1 MKIDLNKTFSL
12 TRGGLLD
19 RENTWRA
26 YFENTPDWK
35 DTAIALTAPLLL
47 ASVLLSMVFSRM
59 SGGFVSYG
67 LGQGFLMALLIGL
80 FMAILGVVLFAFV
93 INLMA
98 GVFDGKSDFSRAFAA
113 VTFAMIPAWLAAI
126 VGALI
131 PGIGFVVAM
140 AGGITGLVFLYQI
153 LPLALAIPEQKRVVH
168 FVSSIVLGIAL
179 QMVIGFLFT
188 GGSVSPQAVSG

>member
-1 MKIDLNKTFSL
+1 MKVDLNKTISL
-12 TRGGLLD
+12 TKGGLFN
-19 RENTWRA
+19 RETTWRE
-26 YFENTPDWK
+26 YFENTPGWK
-35 DTAIALTAPLLL
+35 DTAISLTAPLIL
-47 ASVLLSMVFSRM
+47 ANVVLSMVFSRM

-67 LGQGFLMALLIGL
+67 IGHGFLVALFISL
-80 FMAILGVVLFAFV
+80 FMAVVGVALFAFV

-98 GVFDGKSDFSRAFAA
+98 SVFDGKPDFSRAFAA

-131 PGIGFVVAM
+131 PWVGFFVAL

-153 LPLALAIPEQKRVVH
+153 LPLALAIPEQKRTMH

-179 QMVIGFLFT
+179 EMMIGFLFI
-188 GGSVSPQAVSG
+188 GGSLSK

>member
-1 MKIDLNKTFSL
+1 MKIDLNKTISL
-12 TRGGLLD
+12 TKGGLLD

-35 DTAIALTAPLLL
+35 ETAISLTAPLIL
-47 ASVLLSMVFSRM
+47 ANVVLSMVFSRI

-67 LGQGFLMALLIGL
+67 IGHGFLAALFISL
-80 FMAILGVVLFAFV
+80 FMAVIGVAVFAFV

-113 VTFAMIPAWLAAI
+113 VTFAMIPAWLAGI

-131 PGIGFVVAM
+131 PWVGGFVAL
-140 AGGITGLVFLYQI
+140 AGGIAGLVFLYQI
-153 LPLALAIPEQKRVVH
+153 LPSALAIPAQKRVVH
-168 FVSSIVLGIAL
+168 FVSSIILGIAL
-179 QMVIGFLFT
+179 EMMVGFLFV
-188 GGSVSPQAVSG
+188 GGSLSQ

>member
-67 LGQGFLMALLIGL
+67 LGQGFLAALLIGL
-80 FMAILGVVLFAFV
+80 FMAIVGVVLFAFV
-93 INLMA
+93 INLLA